1 MEDAF
6 QANRMVPNQPAPAP
20 THPFSE
26 AAMDWAL
33 EDLLSGLQV
42 KQLQG
47 IIQEAVN
54 LSNWHL

>member
-47 IIQEAVN
+47 IIQEALN
-54 LSNWHL
+54 L